1 MTNVNMT
8 LPGSTA
14 RASAPRPTQPIVTL
28 RTTKDAETGAG
39 LRFSMN
45 GSRGLLQV
53 DPLRGEVYPS
63 PTFYSKSV
71 KEFGSI
77 SATVYVEDIGST
89 LRDSTRLHL
98 NIFPIAAKDCSKMVE
113 DICFW
118 ADAKYQIE
126 EDVLRDMV
134 LGSLSSPYLMEL
146 CSSFKMT
153 YTIAEKAWSLGLRA
167 LKHKDRGK
175 MHPSAEITCS
185 IEDIGG
191 KLNGSTWV
199 IKRHID
205 VTVLDVN
212 NSPPKPQYPELNIR
226 MPRMDFK
233 KGQEIP
239 LPSVMFTD
247 EDSIAVNNYVASIS
261 EGPRKFL
268 QAICKLKFTE
278 DKVFPSGKYSFSVQ
292 LNDTT
297 FRGEGSSQ
305 AVSLHLSQIPFSTR
319 HNFR

>member
-1 MTNVNMT
+1 
-8 LPGSTA
+8 
-14 RASAPRPTQPIVTL
+14 
-28 RTTKDAETGAG
+28 
-39 LRFSMN
+39 
-45 GSRGLLQV
+45 
-53 DPLRGEVYPS
+53 
-63 PTFYSKSV
+63 
-71 KEFGSI
+71 
-77 SATVYVEDIGST
+77 
-89 LRDSTRLHL
+89 
-98 NIFPIAAKDCSKMVE
+98 
-113 DICFW
+113 
-118 ADAKYQIE
+118 
-126 EDVLRDMV
+126 
-134 LGSLSSPYLMEL
+134 
-146 CSSFKMT
+146 
-153 YTIAEKAWSLGLRA
+153 
-167 LKHKDRGK
+167 

-239 LPSVMFTD
+239 LPSVMFID
-247 EDSIAVNNYVASIS
+247 EDSVAVNNYVA
-261 EGPRKFL
+261 
-268 QAICKLKFTE
+268 KLKFTE

-305 AVSLHLSQIPFSTR
+305 AAQIPIHLMFPEPQPLTVMQAEC
-319 HNFR
+319 